1 MSSKEEEKR
10 EWARKYAFRIEH
22 RFEQWQKP
30 IGIDGTEYLHSLTEE
45 LVDICDNPL
54 RKSLIESI
62 S

>member
-1 MSSKEEEKR
+1 MSTNEEEKR
-10 EWARKYAFRIEH
+10 EWARKYALRIEH

-30 IGIDGTEYLHSLTEE
+30 IGIDGTEYLQYLTEKF
-45 LVDICDNPL
+45 VDFCDNPL